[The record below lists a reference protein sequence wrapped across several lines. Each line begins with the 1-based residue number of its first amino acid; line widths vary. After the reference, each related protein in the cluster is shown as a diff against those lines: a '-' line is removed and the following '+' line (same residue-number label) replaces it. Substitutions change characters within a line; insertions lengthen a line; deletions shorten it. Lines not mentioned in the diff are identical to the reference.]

1 MFTGSPSSVPR
12 NRQFLFLPL
21 AAFPTCIIFYEI
33 SFLQIFEIS
42 KIRNLKIYF
51 VEFDLNLNKNKSK
64 IKSKSDLATLS
75 KVIYTHPLQNHEIQY
90 FYHGIQY
97 FIKKWPLENFG
108 YSGYH
113 D

>member
-1 MFTGSPSSVPR
+1 M
-12 NRQFLFLPL
+12 L
-21 AAFPTCIIFYEI
+21 
-33 SFLQIFEIS
+33 
-42 KIRNLKIYF
+42 NLI
-51 VEFDLNLNKNKSK
+51 LNLNKNKSQ

-75 KVIYTHPLQNHEIQY
+75 KVIYSHTLQNHEIQY

-113 D
+113 DYIVANMIIYWRF